1 MTLYPK
7 QSNHVYVIAEIG
19 INHNGS
25 IDIAHEL
32 IDIAAKHGCDAV
44 KFQKRKIDLVY
55 TKDELDAPRESPWG
69 TTFRQQKQGL
79 EFSIEQYMGIERYAK
94 GKGLDFIMSC
104 WDLNSIKE
112 VEDNLNIKY
121 HKIPSALL
129 TDKDFLKAINETG
142 KPAILSTGMS
152 TPEEIYKAIRTLH
165 NIKYILSCTSAYPTK
180 DEEVNLGYVKTLQYQ
195 VGSKAGFSNHSS
207 GLLACIGAVAAGAKC
222 IEFHITKDRTMYG
235 SDQAASIENV
245 EDLMSGIRKMEILL
259 GDGEKIVY
267 DSELPII
274 KKLRKVNNIR
284 DFDIANVNPDQRGK
298 TIKILLK
305 NETSEDKIFDLYEE
319 YLKLEPQLEPQ
330 IEPKRIYF
338 ENIKMI
344 NYDKKIIGDYEYLN
358 NIFSISA
365 KEWGNTTFAQMNE
378 HVFYWGNHSGT
389 MEDIKNKKILVEKN
403 NSVKFVFFLSRIDK
417 TPL

>member
-112 VEDNLNIKY
+112 VEANLNIKY

-195 VGSKAGFSNHSS
+195 VGSKAGFSNHSN

-305 NETSEDKIFDLYEE
+305 NETNEDKIFDLYEE
-319 YLKLEPQLEPQ
+319 YLKLEPQ
-330 IEPKRIYF
+330 IESKRVHF
-338 ENIKMI
+338 TNIKMS
-344 NYDKKIIGDYEYLN
+344 NYGKKISSNYEYLN